1 MKFVL
6 VSIIFL
12 FTLSACA
19 GSLNYN
25 ILDNYM
31 NTGRCPFAVEYVKKH
46 EKDYGSNERLLFLL
60 DSAMIDM
67 LCGNYEQSSR
77 YFQSAEDLAGDLWTK
92 SFTKETASFLVNDYT
107 IPYAGEDFER
117 VLINLFSA
125 INYATPGQYDEALVE
140 IRRLDLNLRAIN
152 DKYEEKNVYKEDAF
166 ARYLSGI
173 MYEADNNPDDAYIDY
188 YRAWQVFKDYKR
200 DYGTPVPRT
209 LLEDLFRVAGAVNRT
224 EDIRSVL
231 HEFDDLEWLKQGEV
245 KGLGKVVFIHF
256 NGSSPVKRESKLFV
270 PLKDGPL
277 TIAFPMYEVKPPAC
291 RNSRVIAESGTLR
304 IEAESELVEDIN
316 KIAVKNLKD
325 RSIRVIAKTAARV
338 AAKQVAIRSVTKN
351 ETARTLLNIANI
363 FIEKADTRTWRTL
376 PGEIYLS
383 RLFLPEGQ
391 YRVYINRCGQGEKAV
406 ESVNLKAGETRFIL
420 FESMY

>member
-1 MKFVL
+1 MKTIL
-6 VSIIFL
+6 LSIIFL

-31 NTGRCPFAVEYVKKH
+31 KTGSCPLAAEYVKKH

-67 LCGNYEQSSR
+67 LCGNYEESSR

-117 VLINLFSA
+117 ALIYLFSA
-125 INYATPGQYDEALVE
+125 INYAMPGQYDEALVE

-173 MYEADNNPDDAYIDY
+173 MYEADNNLDDAYIDY
-188 YRAWQVFKDYKR
+188 YKARQAFKDYKR
-200 DYGTPVPRT
+200 DYGTPVPRI

-231 HEFDDLEWLKQGEV
+231 HKFDDLEWLKQGEV

-277 TIAFPMYEVKPPAC
+277 TIAFPRYEVKPPAC
-291 RNSRVIAESGTLR
+291 RSSRVIAESGTLR

-325 RSIRVIAKTAARV
+325 RSNRVIAKTAARV

-391 YRVYINRCGQGEKAV
+391 YSVYINRCGQGDEAV
-406 ESVNLKAGETRFIL
+406 ESVNLKAGETKFIL
-420 FESMY
+420 FES